1 MVNKDHHKDIKDKKT
16 NLNPELEKIK
26 ELEQQI
32 QDLKNGWQRTQAD
45 FENFRK
51 RSEGL
56 KSEWIKMANTDL
68 MLKILPVMDNF
79 RRASQHAP
87 QNLKN
92 DNWLI
97 GVQQIEK
104 QLETILS
111 EEGLTKIETKS
122 GDEFDHNLH
131 EAISYEESKDV
142 PENKI
147 IEVTEEGYKFG
158 DKILRPAKVRVSK
171 GLDKM

>member
-1 MVNKDHHKDIKDKKT
+1 MVVKDHQHKDKKP
-16 NLNPELEKIK
+16 NPDIQKIK

-51 RSEGL
+51 RAEGL

-68 MLKILPVMDNF
+68 MLKVLPVMDNF
-79 RRASQHAP
+79 RRANQHTP
-87 QNLKN
+87 QNLKD
-92 DNWLI
+92 DNWVI
-97 GVQQIEK
+97 GIKQIEK
-104 QLETILS
+104 QLENILS
-111 EEGLTKIETKS
+111 EEGLKKIETKS

-131 EAISYEESKDV
+131 EAISYEENKEL

-147 IEVTEEGYKFG
+147 IEVTEEGYQFT
-158 DKILRPAKVRVSK
+158 DKVLRPAKVRVSK